1 MPRFLGE
8 DLMKILIIAII
19 TMTSGSVLEIASPS
33 LERCE
38 YWQAS
43 VRQGAKMEI
52 TDDGGIR
59 ETVLSVECK
68 VQEVYVPEAEGWE
81 L

>member
-1 MPRFLGE
+1 MHEVVAKEMMPLKTLTQDE
-8 DLMKILIIAII
+8 AVM
-19 TMTSGSVLEIASPS
+19 
-33 LERCE
+33 
-38 YWQAS
+38 
-43 VRQGAKMEI
+43 KMEI

-68 VQEVYVPEAEGWE
+68 AQDVYVPEAEGWE